1 MKNTPQQARRA
12 QDERGI
18 ALVAVLLL
26 LMMMSALGMALAVNG
41 ETETLI
47 ARNQIAGMQAQA
59 AAEAGLNHAV
69 EVATEYIFDW
79 KSNGFASSS
88 LAVDAV
94 LTNADAGTLNGLAM
108 NTSLDIAD
116 GFNASYQ
123 VTILDDDDD
132 GVGED
137 GDPLNDVNNV
147 LRIRATG
154 LAKDGTK
161 VVLEALISPP
171 ELGAIVTNGDLLL
184 HGNASI
190 EGSAG
195 SVHSNGNLTLD
206 GNSVTVEQDVSS
218 SGVLDCDDPCDQV
231 EGTATEG
238 ASEVPVPPVHASD
251 YAVWADYILKDDG
264 TMTDP
269 SSGAVLCTW
278 TSKTSCNNWDWDSA
292 SGTWSLNSNTVTAG
306 TYYVEGHARVSGSP
320 GSTKNPAEISII
332 AEGSIQ
338 ISGSPKLAPD
348 TPELLFVTDQDLK
361 ITGTI
366 DVVGE
371 AALVQ
376 GQMLVRGQA
385 EIAGNA
391 SLDGQLLVEDVDVGD
406 LVDANSIGGSVVIT
420 YTGGLG
426 GSVFTV
432 TSWRDVRDA
441 D

>member
-1 MKNTPQQARRA
+1 MNDFPSPALQRQG
-12 QDERGI
+12 ERGI

-79 KSNGFASSS
+79 KSNGFASTSF
-88 LAVDAV
+88 AVDAV
-94 LTNADAGTLNGLAM
+94 LTNADAGALNGLAM

-116 GFNASYQ
+116 GFDASYQ
-123 VTILDDDDD
+123 VTILDDEDD
-132 GVGED
+132 GAGED
-137 GDPLNDVNNV
+137 GDPLNDANNV
-147 LRIRATG
+147 LVIRATG

-161 VVLEALISPP
+161 VVLEALISPQ
-171 ELGAIVTNGDLLL
+171 ELGAIVTNGDLTLS
-184 HGNASI
+184 GNAGI
-190 EGSAG
+190 AGSAG
-195 SVHSNGNLTLD
+195 SVHANGDLTID
-206 GNSVTVEQDVSS
+206 GNSVNVEQDVSS
-218 SGVLDCDDPCDQV
+218 SGELNCADPCDQV
-231 EGTATEG
+231 EGTATGG
-238 ASEVPVPPVHASD
+238 ASEVPVPPIHASD
-251 YAVWADYILKDDG
+251 YRVWADYVLKSDG
-264 TMTDP
+264 TMTDAA
-269 SSGAVLCTW
+269 GALLCTW
-278 TSKTSCNNWDWDSA
+278 DSKTSCNNWDFDSA
-292 SGTWSLNSNTVTAG
+292 SSTWSLNSNSFTAG
-306 TYYVEGHARVSGSP
+306 TYYVEGDATVSGSP
-320 GSTKNPAEISII
+320 GSTKNPAPISII

-348 TPELLFVTDQDLK
+348 TPELLFVTDEDLK
-361 ITGTI
+361 INGTI

-385 EIAGNA
+385 SILGNA
-391 SLDGQLLVEDVDVGD
+391 SLDGQLLVEDQDVGS
-406 LVDANSIGGSVVIT
+406 LVESNVVGGSVIIT

-426 GSVFTV
+426 GAVFTV